1 MTRPIARKKL
11 RNPKL
16 KTTRRRANAARNK
29 KFTGHPLLRDMWDSS
44 LTMAENYRNLGLVAR
59 LNGEKGGQVTPL
71 FGKAKE
77 EADEQAKVDMAN
89 MTNDEL
95 RKHIPQGYGIIER
108 DDDGNVINIIMPEE
122 PQDPL
127 DSDYE
132 AEKVEAKK
140 EGARAL
146 EEYANMYHEKKQRW
160 LAQGERQML
169 QDFIDAHGDDYN
181 KMFWDKKL
189 NIDQLTEKQIKKK
202 IQRYLSDK
210 EKALGPYKYD

>member
-1 MTRPIARKKL
+1 
-11 RNPKL
+11 
-16 KTTRRRANAARNK
+16 
-29 KFTGHPLLRDMWDSS
+29 
-44 LTMAENYRNLGLVAR
+44 
-59 LNGEKGGQVTPL
+59 
-71 FGKAKE
+71 
-77 EADEQAKVDMAN
+77 
-89 MTNDEL
+89 
-95 RKHIPQGYGIIER
+95 
-108 DDDGNVINIIMPEE
+108 MPEE

-169 QDFIDAHGDDYN
+169 QDFIDAHGDDYS